1 MNPIRVLLVDD
12 HTLVRSGVRVLL
24 HSLPQ
29 VEVVAE
35 ASDGREAIQLTAQ
48 HKPDIVLMDIAMREL
63 NGLEATT
70 RITRDFPDVRVIILS
85 MHANE
90 EYVWQALKSGAAGY
104 LLKDAGMAELEL
116 AVMAVA
122 RGEIYLSPPIS
133 KHVVSDYVKRV
144 GGEPPP
150 GKGSDS
156 PSLERLTQR
165 QREILQLIAEGYTT
179 QEIAHKL
186 NIHVK
191 TVETHR
197 TQLMER
203 LDIHD
208 VAGLVRFAIR
218 TGLVSL
224 D

>member
-35 ASDGREAIQLTAQ
+35 ASDGREAIQLIAEY
-48 HKPDIVLMDIAMREL
+48 KPDIVLMDIAMREL

-70 RITRDFPDVRVIILS
+70 RITRDFPEVRVIILS

-144 GGEPPP
+144 GGEPPS

-218 TGLVSL
+218 TGLVAL